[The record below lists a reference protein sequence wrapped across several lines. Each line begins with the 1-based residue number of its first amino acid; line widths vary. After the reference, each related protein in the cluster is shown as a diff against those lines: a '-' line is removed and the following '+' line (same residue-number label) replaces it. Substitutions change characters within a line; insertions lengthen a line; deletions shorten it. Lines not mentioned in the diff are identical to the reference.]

1 MSVTFIV
8 VFDLAGIALMLLLLW
23 VIALFQKD

>member
-8 VFDLAGIALMLLLLW
+8 VFDLAGIALTLFLLW
-23 VIALFQKD
+23 VISLFQKD